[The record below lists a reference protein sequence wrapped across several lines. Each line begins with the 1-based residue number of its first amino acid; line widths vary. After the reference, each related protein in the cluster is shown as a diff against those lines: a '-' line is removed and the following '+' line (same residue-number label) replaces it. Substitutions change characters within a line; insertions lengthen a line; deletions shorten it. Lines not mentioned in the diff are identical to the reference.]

1 MNSDENNSQ
10 EKSKTAEELV
20 EYAVASLSIEGIIVP
35 DDEKEILRKIANG
48 ELDADKVADAIA
60 QKAIEQAITD
70 NKKKI
75 L

>member
-1 MNSDENNSQ
+1 MNPDKDASQ
-10 EKSKTAEELV
+10 KKSKTAEELV

-35 DDEKEILRKIANG
+35 DDEKEILRKIANN
-48 ELDADKVADAIA
+48 ELDADEVADTIA

>member
-1 MNSDENNSQ
+1 MNPDKDTSQ
-10 EKSKTAEELV
+10 KNSKTAEELV

-35 DDEKEILRKIANG
+35 DDEKEILRKIANN
-48 ELDADKVADAIA
+48 ELDADEVADAIA

>member
-10 EKSKTAEELV
+10 EKSKTAEKLF

>member
-1 MNSDENNSQ
+1 MIPDKDNSQ

-20 EYAVASLSIEGIIVP
+20 ENAVASLSIEGIIVP

-60 QKAIEQAITD
+60 QKAIEQAIID
-70 NKKKI
+70 NQK
-75 L
+75 

>member
-1 MNSDENNSQ
+1 MNPDKDTSQ
-10 EKSKTAEELV
+10 KKSKTAEELV

-35 DDEKEILRKIANG
+35 DDEKEILRKIANN
-48 ELDADKVADAIA
+48 ELDADEVADAIA